1 MNTLRRNR
9 WLIAGAI
16 ALTGALAACGD
27 DESPTTP
34 VTTEPMVVA
43 PAAPTGVSVTRSDGA
58 AQVTWAAVPGAES
71 YTVERR
77 VLGTQGASWQA
88 VESGVTGTS
97 YSDSTAEEGV
107 AYAYRVLASNSAGV
121 SPPSDFAE
129 LQAVQP
135 SVEILA
141 GKIEG
146 HVDLDPSVTYTLQGV
161 VTVEDGGEL
170 HIPAGTTILG
180 STEVTPTALLVLRGG
195 QIHSEGTADAPVVFT
210 SANPVGER
218 RRGDWGGIAI
228 FGYSNCNFPSD
239 DCVAEGVGHP
249 YGGMDPM
256 DNSGSMT
263 YTRIEYCG
271 FEVSFGNE
279 LNCLTLNGV
288 GAGTELHHIQTHYG
302 SDDGFEWFGGTVD
315 LKYGLA
321 TGISDDSFDY
331 STGWQGRGQFWIA
344 QQDPDD
350 SDHGYE
356 VDGNADI
363 PDAQPFTEPTIY
375 NVTLV
380 GGGQGGGD
388 DETRGILHRLGT
400 GGHLFNHIVTAM
412 SDFGLDI
419 DNDQT
424 IDRLDAGL
432 LEIRNSII
440 FGNET
445 NFKVDDEREGEQ
457 PIDTE
462 AIFMTPEW
470 NNQVADPDLANPLD
484 RSNPDFRPNAGSPA
498 RGAGADPP
506 DDGFFTTGID
516 YIGGVDPDG
525 EEWYKGWT
533 TFAQN

>member
-1 MNTLRRNR
+1 MNTRRRNR
-9 WLIAGAI
+9 WPIVGAI
-16 ALTGALAACGD
+16 VLTGALAACGD
-27 DESPTTP
+27 ESPTTP
-34 VTTEPMVVA
+34 APPVAEPTV
-43 PAAPTGVSVTRSDGA
+43 GA
-58 AQVTWAAVPGAES
+58 
-71 YTVERR
+71 
-77 VLGTQGASWQA
+77 L
-88 VESGVTGTS
+88 
-97 YSDSTAEEGV
+97 EGDI
-107 AYAYRVLASNSAGV
+107 GG
-121 SPPSDFAE
+121 
-129 LQAVQP
+129 
-135 SVEILA
+135 IL
-141 GKIEG
+141 
-146 HVDLDPSVTYTLQGV
+146 HLDADVTYTMQGV
-161 VTVEDGGEL
+161 VTVLDGGEL

-180 STEVTPTALLVLRGG
+180 STEVTPTALIVARGG
-195 QIHSEGTADAPVVFT
+195 KLYSEGTADAPVVFT

-228 FGYSNCNFPSD
+228 FGHSNCNFGD
-239 DCVAEGVGHP
+239 DCVAEAIGRP
-249 YGGMDPM
+249 YGGTDTS
-256 DNSGSMT
+256 DDSGVMT

-271 FEVSFGNE
+271 FEVTLGNE

-288 GAGTELHHIQTHYG
+288 GSGTRLDHIQAHYG

-315 LKYGLA
+315 LKYALA

-356 VDGNADI
+356 VDGNEIDF
-363 PDAQPFTEPTIY
+363 DAEPFTEPTIY

-380 GGGQGGGD
+380 GGGRADGG
-388 DETRGILHRLGT
+388 DETRGMLYRRGT
-400 GGHLFNHIVTAM
+400 GGHIYNHIVIEM

-419 DNDQT
+419 DQDET
-424 IDRLDAGL
+424 LVRMDAGL
-432 LEIRNSII
+432 FEIRNSII

-445 NFKVDDEREGEQ
+445 NFRINDEQEGER

-462 AIFMTPEW
+462 AIFMRPEW
-470 NNQVADPDLANPLD
+470 NNQVADPDLVNPLD
-484 RSNPDFRPNAGSPA
+484 RTNPDFRPNPGSPA

-516 YIGGVDPDG
+516 YVGGVDPDG

>member
-1 MNTLRRNR
+1 MSTRRRNR
-9 WLIAGAI
+9 WQIVGAI
-16 ALTGALAACGD
+16 ILTGALAACGD

-34 VTTEPMVVA
+34 PPPETDPMVVA
-43 PAAPTGVSVTRSDGA
+43 
-58 AQVTWAAVPGAES
+58 
-71 YTVERR
+71 
-77 VLGTQGASWQA
+77 L
-88 VESGVTGTS
+88 
-97 YSDSTAEEGV
+97 EGDIGGIM
-107 AYAYRVLASNSAGV
+107 R
-121 SPPSDFAE
+121 
-129 LQAVQP
+129 
-135 SVEILA
+135 
-141 GKIEG
+141 
-146 HVDLDPSVTYTLQGV
+146 LDAHVTYTMQGV
-161 VTVEDGGEL
+161 VTVLDGAEL

-180 STEVTPTALLVLRGG
+180 STEVIPTALIVAQGG
-195 QIHSEGTADAPVVFT
+195 KLYSEGTADAPVVFT

-228 FGYSNCNFPSD
+228 FGYSNCNFGD
-239 DCVAEGVGHP
+239 DCVAEGIGRP
-249 YGGMDPM
+249 YGGTDTS
-256 DNSGSMT
+256 DDSGVMT
-263 YTRIEYCG
+263 YTRVEYCG
-271 FEVSFGNE
+271 FEVTFGNE

-288 GAGTELHHIQTHYG
+288 GSGTRLDHIQAHYG

-315 LKYGLA
+315 LKYALA

-356 VDGNADI
+356 VDGNEIDF
-363 PDAQPFTEPTIY
+363 DAEPFTEPTIY

-380 GGGQGGGD
+380 GGGRAGGGG
-388 DETRGILHRLGT
+388 ETRGMLHRRGT
-400 GGHLFNHIVTAM
+400 GGHIYNHIVVEM

-419 DNDQT
+419 DQDET
-424 IDRLDAGL
+424 IDRMDAGRF
-432 LEIRNSII
+432 EIRNSII

-445 NFKVDDEREGEQ
+445 NFRINDEQEGEQ

-462 AIFMTPEW
+462 SIFMTPEW

-484 RSNPDFRPNAGSPA
+484 RANPDFRPNPGSPA

-516 YIGGVDPDG
+516 YVGGVDPDG

>member
-1 MNTLRRNR
+1 MNTRCRNR

-34 VTTEPMVVA
+34 TTPPTTGPTVEA
-43 PAAPTGVSVTRSDGA
+43 PAAPTGVSVTRSGGV
-58 AQVTWAAVPGAES
+58 AQVSWAAVSGADS

-77 VLGTQGASWQA
+77 ALGGATWQVVA
-88 VESGVTGTS
+88 ATVSGTS
-97 YSDSTAEEGV
+97 YSDATAEEGV
-107 AYAYRVLASNSAGV
+107 GYLYRVLARNSAGV
-121 SPPSDFAE
+121 STASDVAE

-135 SVEILA
+135 AVAILA
-141 GKIEG
+141 GPIEG
-146 HVDLDPSVTYTLQGV
+146 VTRLDADVTYTMQGV

-170 HIPAGTTILG
+170 RIPAGTTILG
-180 STEVTPTALLVLRGG
+180 STEITPTALIVAQGG
-195 QIHSEGTADAPVVFT
+195 KIYSEGTAEAPVVFT

-228 FGYSNCNFPSD
+228 FGYSNCNFGD
-239 DCVAEGVGHP
+239 ECIAEGIGRP
-249 YGGMDPM
+249 YGGTDPM
-256 DNSGSMT
+256 DDSGEMT
-263 YTRIEYCG
+263 YTRVEYCG
-271 FEVSFGNE
+271 FEVTFGNE

-288 GAGTELHHIQTHYG
+288 GADTELHHIQTHYG

-315 LKYGLA
+315 LKYALA

-356 VDGNADI
+356 VDGNELNF
-363 PDAQPFTEPTIY
+363 DATPYTKPTIY

-380 GGGQGGGD
+380 GGGQAGGA
-388 DETRGILHRLGT
+388 DETRGMLHRRGT
-400 GGHLFNHIVTAM
+400 GGHIYNHIVIEM

-419 DNDQT
+419 DQSQT
-424 IDRLDAGL
+424 INRLDNGL
-432 LEIRNSII
+432 FEIRNSII
-440 FGNET
+440 FGNES
-445 NFKVDDEREGEQ
+445 NFSGDDDD
-457 PIDTE
+457 IDE
-462 AIFMTPEW
+462 EMIFMTADW
-470 NNQVADPDLANPLD
+470 NNQISDPDLANPLD
-484 RSNPDFRPNAGSPA
+484 RNNPDFRPNAGSPA
-498 RGAGADPP
+498 RGGGADPP

-516 YIGGVDPDG
+516 YVGGVAPDG
-525 EEWYKGWT
+525 DEWYKGWT

>member
-1 MNTLRRNR
+1 MNNRWRNR

-16 ALTGALAACGD
+16 ALTGAVAACGD
-27 DESPTTP
+27 DDSPTTP
-34 VTTEPMVVA
+34 PPAPPDPEPTVVA
-43 PAAPTGVSVTRSDGA
+43 PAAPTGLSVTRSDGA
-58 AQVTWAAVPGAES
+58 AQVSWAAVSGAES

-77 VLGTQGASWQA
+77 TLGSGTTAWQA
-88 VESGVTGTS
+88 LATAVTGTS
-97 YSDSTAEEGV
+97 YTDGTAEEGV
-107 AYAYRVLASNSAGV
+107 AYLYRVLATNSAGV
-121 SPPSDFAE
+121 SPASDVAE

-135 SVEILA
+135 AVEVLA
-141 GKIEG
+141 GTIEG
-146 HVDLDPSVTYTLQGV
+146 HMDLDASVTYTLQGI
-161 VTVEDGGEL
+161 VTVAEGGEL

-180 STEVTPTALLVLRGG
+180 STEVTPTALIVAQGG
-195 QIHSEGTADAPVVFT
+195 TIHSEGTADAPVVFT

-218 RRGDWGGIAI
+218 RRGDWGGISI
-228 FGYSNCNFPSD
+228 FGYSNCSFPAD
-239 DCVAEGVGHP
+239 ECIAEGIGRP
-249 YGGMDPM
+249 YGGTDPM
-256 DNSGSMT
+256 DSSGSMT

-315 LKYGLA
+315 LKYALA

-331 STGWQGRGQFWIA
+331 STGWTGRGQFWIA

-350 SDHGYE
+350 ADHGYE
-356 VDGNADI
+356 VDGNELDHNAT
-363 PDAQPFTEPTIY
+363 PYTEPTIY

-380 GGGQGGGD
+380 GGGVAGGN
-388 DETRGILHRLGT
+388 DETRGMLHRRGT

-419 DNDQT
+419 DNQPT
-424 IDRLDAGL
+424 IDRLEAGL
-432 LEIRNSII
+432 FEIQNSII
-440 FGNET
+440 FGNEN
-445 NFKVDDEREGEQ
+445 NFKDDG
-457 PIDTE
+457 DFDAE
-462 AIFMTPEW
+462 AIFMTPGW
-470 NNQVADPDLANPLD
+470 NNQVADPDLVNPLD

-525 EEWYKGWT
+525 EEWYEGWT